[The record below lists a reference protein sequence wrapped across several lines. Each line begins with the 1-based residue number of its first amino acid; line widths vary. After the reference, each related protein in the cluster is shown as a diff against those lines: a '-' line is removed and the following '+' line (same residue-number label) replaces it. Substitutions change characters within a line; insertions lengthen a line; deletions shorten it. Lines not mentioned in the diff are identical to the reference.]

1 MQQDRRQGED
11 GLERLRERAG
21 RIVGD
26 YAHGGELPVPRAEG
40 TASGRGRRAVVEE
53 DSAVTGRRYVVEN
66 GGLPPSSRQ
75 PAVVEGGGAVT
86 VNVSLSGGP
95 IFLDDERR
103 IRALAK
109 EIKRLIGEDGRR
121 GLGVGG

>member
-1 MQQDRRQGED
+1 M
-11 GLERLRERAG
+11 
-21 RIVGD
+21 
-26 YAHGGELPVPRAEG
+26 PRAEG
-40 TASGRGRRAVVEE
+40 TASGRGKRSLAEDVGTAAGVRRRGAGDGGGAV
-53 DSAVTGRRYVVEN
+53 AGRGRRSV
-66 GGLPPSSRQ
+66 GD
-75 PAVVEGGGAVT
+75 GGGAVT
-86 VNVSLSGGP
+86 VNVNLSGGP

>member
-1 MQQDRRQGED
+1 M
-11 GLERLRERAG
+11 
-21 RIVGD
+21 
-26 YAHGGELPVPRAEG
+26 
-40 TASGRGRRAVVEE
+40 
-53 DSAVTGRRYVVEN
+53 
-66 GGLPPSSRQ
+66 
-75 PAVVEGGGAVT
+75 T

-109 EIKRLIGEDGRR
+109 EIKRLIGEDRRR

>member
-1 MQQDRRQGED
+1 MQKNRRQGED

-21 RIVGD
+21 RILGD
-26 YAHGGELPVPRAEG
+26 YARDGSLDVPRADEP
-40 TASGRGRRAVVEE
+40 AAAGRPRAAG
-53 DSAVTGRRYVVEN
+53 D
-66 GGLPPSSRQ
+66 
-75 PAVVEGGGAVT
+75 GGGAIT

-109 EIKRLIGEDGRR
+109 EIKRLIGEDRRR

>member
-1 MQQDRRQGED
+1 MQEGRRRGAD
-11 GLERLRERAG
+11 GLERLRERAD
-21 RIVGD
+21 RIVGE
-26 YAHGGELPVPRAEG
+26 YARGGEFRVPRADG
-40 TASGRGRRAVVEE
+40 AANGGRR
-53 DSAVTGRRYVVEN
+53 SAMG
-66 GGLPPSSRQ
+66 
-75 PAVVEGGGAVT
+75 EGGGAVM

-109 EIKRLIGEDGRR
+109 EIKRLIGEDRRR

>member
-1 MQQDRRQGED
+1 MQQDRGHGAD

-26 YAHGGELPVPRAEG
+26 YARGGSLGVPRADG
-40 TASGRGRRAVVEE
+40 SAAGGRSRAAG
-53 DSAVTGRRYVVEN
+53 D
-66 GGLPPSSRQ
+66 
-75 PAVVEGGGAVT
+75 GGGAVT

>member
-1 MQQDRRQGED
+1 MQKNRRQSED

-21 RIVGD
+21 RILGD
-26 YAHGGELPVPRAEG
+26 YGRDGSLDVPRADEP
-40 TASGRGRRAVVEE
+40 AAAGRPRAAG
-53 DSAVTGRRYVVEN
+53 D
-66 GGLPPSSRQ
+66 
-75 PAVVEGGGAVT
+75 GGGAIT

-109 EIKRLIGEDGRR
+109 EIKRLIGEDRRR

>member
-1 MQQDRRQGED
+1 MQKNRRQSED

-21 RIVGD
+21 RILGD
-26 YAHGGELPVPRAEG
+26 YARDGSLDLPRADEPE
-40 TASGRGRRAVVEE
+40 AAGRPRAAG
-53 DSAVTGRRYVVEN
+53 D
-66 GGLPPSSRQ
+66 
-75 PAVVEGGGAVT
+75 GGGAIT
-86 VNVSLSGGP
+86 VNVRLSGGP

-109 EIKRLIGEDGRR
+109 EIKRLIGEDRRR

>member
-1 MQQDRRQGED
+1 MKEEHAMQEGRRQGAD

-21 RIVGD
+21 RIVGE
-26 YAHGGELPVPRAEG
+26 YARGGEFRVPVAEG
-40 TASGRGRRAVVEE
+40 PATGGSRRAVG
-53 DSAVTGRRYVVEN
+53 D
-66 GGLPPSSRQ
+66 
-75 PAVVEGGGAVT
+75 GGGPVT

-109 EIKRLIGEDGRR
+109 EIKRLIGEDRRR

>member
-1 MQQDRRQGED
+1 M
-11 GLERLRERAG
+11 
-21 RIVGD
+21 GD
-26 YAHGGELPVPRAEG
+26 YARDGWLGVPRADVP
-40 TASGRGRRAVVEE
+40 ASGGRSRAAGDV
-53 DSAVTGRRYVVEN
+53 
-66 GGLPPSSRQ
+66 
-75 PAVVEGGGAVT
+75 GGGGVT

>member
-1 MQQDRRQGED
+1 MQQNRRHEMDRLD
-11 GLERLRERAG
+11 GLRERAG

-26 YAHGGELPVPRAEG
+26 YARGGSLDVPRA
-40 TASGRGRRAVVEE
+40 
-53 DSAVTGRRYVVEN
+53 DSAATGGR
-66 GGLPPSSRQ
+66 SR
-75 PAVVEGGGAVT
+75 AAGDGGGAVT

-109 EIKRLIGEDGRR
+109 QIKRLIGEDRRR

>member
-1 MQQDRRQGED
+1 MQQNRRHEADRLD
-11 GLERLRERAG
+11 GLRERAG
-21 RIVGD
+21 RIVGE
-26 YAHGGELPVPRAEG
+26 YARGGSLGVPRGDGSAAGGRRRSAGDGGEG
-40 TASGRGRRAVVEE
+40 
-53 DSAVTGRRYVVEN
+53 
-66 GGLPPSSRQ
+66 
-75 PAVVEGGGAVT
+75 VT